1 MLPYYVKIDAA
12 WSVADQK
19 LTKLDLEFNLWD
31 EELKKVVTYKAHLD
45 FDIDIN
51 ANDLL
56 TKFDVNITLD
66 RRVAGENA
74 DEFVFKAALR
84 VAPAYSE
91 AGKLVSKAKTIAL
104 DIWLSDTE
112 DSTFHIYGDVAVV
125 GDVVLTFGDECKL
138 ELAAGAS
145 VSLTLS
151 ENIVQYCLNT
161 YTENIDGVE
170 VPIKNVAIGEDIANF
185 LNDLGID
192 AVDKDTTWGELL
204 AAFNINVN
212 APNVVVLSHSKKVAN
227 GDTTYDT
234 VIGLNEDETH
244 KMHCACSLTI
254 NAEGKTKRLAFTYAF
269 GDGSA
274 VEKGIAFYPLTFN
287 CEWGCDIAAADK
299 AVSLKDDP
307 KAEIIDD
314 IDDLMALIFGFM
326 N

>member
-1 MLPYYVKIDAA
+1 M
-12 WSVADQK
+12 
-19 LTKLDLEFNLWD
+19 
-31 EELKKVVTYKAHLD
+31 
-45 FDIDIN
+45 
-51 ANDLL
+51 
-56 TKFDVNITLD
+56 
-66 RRVAGENA
+66 
-74 DEFVFKAALR
+74 FKAALK

-125 GDVVLTFGDECKL
+125 GNVVLTFGDECKL
-138 ELAAGAS
+138 ELEAGAS

-185 LNDLGID
+185 LNGLGID
-192 AVDKDTTWGELL
+192 AVDEDTTWGELL
-204 AAFNINVN
+204 AAFNINVD

-227 GDTTYDT
+227 GDTIYDT

-254 NAEGKTKRLAFTYAF
+254 NLEGKTSRLAFTYAF

-274 VEKGIAFYPLTFN
+274 VDKGIAFYPLTFN
-287 CEWGCDIAAADK
+287 CEWGCDIAEADK

-307 KAEIIDD
+307 QAEIIDSME
-314 IDDLMALIFGFM
+314 DLWDMIGSIM
-326 N
+326 G